1 MTCIGAGAA
10 RMLANVFGTDAKTYN
25 AVWYKDNSDAP
36 AVVFSKPMTSF
47 KALAVEEGNSRVWG
61 GIHFRFELDASHE
74 ACEKVADYIFDHK
87 MQSDPFP
94 FRW

>member
-10 RMLANVFGTDAKTYN
+10 RMLANVFHTDAIPFT
-25 AVWYKDNSDAP
+25 AAWYKDNSATP
-36 AVVFSKPMTSF
+36 AVVFSEQLTSF

-74 ACEKVADYIFDHK
+74 VCAKVADYIYDHK
-87 MQSDPFP
+87 MQSDPFGH
-94 FRW
+94 R